1 MIKNII
7 DPCWGSPKKDKV
19 ICIVEFVND
28 DGSVK
33 RTDTTIIQDPTK
45 EVNEDWDRIFS
56 VFTEEQIDNNTQ
68 RVQQAQEELIKKKR
82 AERNKSQEQLFEE
95 ELVKYKTAV
104 FDIQE
109 IKESNNS
116 DLKHKMA
123 ESSNIAE
130 LLAYTATVIYESTK
144 RNDTTS

>member
-7 DPCWGSPKKDKV
+7 DPCWGSPNKDKV